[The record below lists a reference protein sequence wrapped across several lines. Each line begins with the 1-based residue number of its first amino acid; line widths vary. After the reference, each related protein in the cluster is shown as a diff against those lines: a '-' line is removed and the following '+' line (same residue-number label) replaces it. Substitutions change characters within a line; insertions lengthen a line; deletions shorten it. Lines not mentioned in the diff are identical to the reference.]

1 VGTEVRFSDFLELD
15 TSFYFNS
22 YRDLVV
28 QGRVTETEG
37 RVEAEEAYD
46 NDGEGRSWGLEVLLR
61 HRPHGRLFG
70 WVAYTL
76 AKSERRRDGEPW
88 ARFGLDQTHILTA
101 VASVDLGA
109 GWTAGARFQLVTG
122 IPRTPIVGSV
132 YDGDT
137 NSWKPVLG
145 EVNSA
150 RQPAF
155 HQLDL
160 RVDKLFLL
168 DTFKLT
174 AYLDLQNVY
183 NRANSEFTV
192 YNHDFSESATVAGI
206 PVLPSLG
213 VKAEF

>member
-1 VGTEVRFSDFLELD
+1 VGTEVRFTDWLELD

-28 QGRVTETEG
+28 PGRVTETEG

-46 NDGEGRSWGLEVLLR
+46 NDGEGRSWGVEVLLR

-70 WVAYTL
+70 WASYTL
-76 AKSERRRDGEPW
+76 ARSERRREGGEW
-88 ARFGLDQTHILTA
+88 TLFGLDQTHILTA
-101 VASVDLGA
+101 VASLDLGA
-109 GWTAGARFQLVTG
+109 GWTAGVRFQLVTG
-122 IPRTPIVGSV
+122 IPRTPVLDGV
-132 YDGDT
+132 YDADT
-137 NSWKPVLG
+137 NSWDPVLG
-145 EVNSA
+145 GVNSA

-155 HQLDL
+155 HQLDV

-174 AYLDLQNVY
+174 VYLDVQNVY

-192 YNHDFSESATVAGI
+192 YNHDFSDSETVPGI